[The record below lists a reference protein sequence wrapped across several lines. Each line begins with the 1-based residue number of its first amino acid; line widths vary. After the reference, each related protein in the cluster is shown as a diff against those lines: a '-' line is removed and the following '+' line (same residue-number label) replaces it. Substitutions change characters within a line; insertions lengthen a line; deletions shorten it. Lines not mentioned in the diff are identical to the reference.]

1 LKWIVSVQIYD
12 DSLKAHVP
20 LFQLAEHEIL
30 HKARD
35 RELDLVI
42 DTLLI
47 VSPRH
52 SGTPIATA
60 IIRTEFLLLFNRFSN
75 LNRGYEVFFGK

>member
-1 LKWIVSVQIYD
+1 
-12 DSLKAHVP
+12 
-20 LFQLAEHEIL
+20 
-30 HKARD
+30 
-35 RELDLVI
+35 
-42 DTLLI
+42 

-75 LNRGYEVFFGK
+75 LNRGYEVFFGKWI